1 MAVVDESC
9 TCQEGVASK
18 SLLIAKEFF
27 KKHSHFLRNAHV
39 EKAGEKVDSSVMMDL
54 ADVQLSLLFV
64 TLWIALPL
72 EN

>member
-1 MAVVDESC
+1 M
-9 TCQEGVASK
+9 
-18 SLLIAKEFF
+18 
-27 KKHSHFLRNAHV
+27 